1 MSDVLL
7 SVVVLSWNTRE
18 ILRACLDALQR
29 DVPCLARE
37 VIVVDNGSAD
47 GSADMV
53 AEQFPGLRLIRNAE
67 NRLYAEAN
75 NQGARAARGRY
86 LCLLNSDTEVRPGA
100 LDRMLAFLQAHPGH
114 AAVAPRLVH
123 PDGTLQRACRRF
135 PTLLD
140 PLLDSTSLGRFP
152 PGTWITWWSRMG
164 DFDHEHSRD
173 VPQPPGAC
181 FLMRTAEFLA
191 MGGLEPHLSLFFN
204 DVHLCRSLSRKGRRI
219 RYLAEAE
226 VMHHQGSSTRV
237 HAAHQRNLLWT
248 RNRATYYRRN
258 YGRLAE
264 GWLRAILRL
273 WALECN
279 LRIRCG
285 SRESS
290 EKRKAL
296 AELRDFLRECT
307 PA

>member
-1 MSDVLL
+1 MSDALL

-18 ILRACLDALQR
+18 LLRACLDALQR
-29 DVPCLARE
+29 DAPCLGRE
-37 VIVVDNGSAD
+37 VIVVDNGSKD
-47 GSADMV
+47 GSAEMV
-53 AEQFPGLRLIRNAE
+53 VGQYPGTRLIRNPE

-75 NQGARAARGRY
+75 NQGARVARGRY

-114 AAVAPRLVH
+114 AAVAPRLVN

-140 PLLDSTSLGRFP
+140 PLLESTSLGLFP
-152 PGTWITWWSRMG
+152 PGSWLTWWSRMG
-164 DFDHEHSRD
+164 DFDHRHSRD

-181 FLMRTAEFLA
+181 FLMRTAEYLA
-191 MGGLEPHLSLFFN
+191 MGGLEPRLSLFFN
-204 DVHLCRSLSRKGRRI
+204 DVHLCRGLSRKGRRI

-226 VMHHQGSSTRV
+226 VMHHQGASTRV
-237 HAAHQRNLLWT
+237 HASRQRNLLWM
-248 RNRATYYRRN
+248 RNRTTYYREN
-258 YGRLAE
+258 YGRLSE
-264 GWLRAILRL
+264 RWLSTILGL

-285 SRESS
+285 SRASS
-290 EKRKAL
+290 EKREAL
-296 AELRDFLRECT
+296 AELRAFRREC
-307 PA
+307 ASA